1 MRTLHSRISPGF
13 QYAYGV
19 VTPSCTPIAMAWHAH
34 LDLDYGIAPASAASG
49 PHTRLDFRH
58 NGPLRILK
66 SLHPEGEAICH
77 SVIVHPPGG
86 VVGGDTLN
94 VAITVAPGAHALLT
108 TPGATRFYRSS
119 GARAAQAVEARV
131 AEGARLEWLP
141 LETLVH
147 SGALA
152 DNKLCFDL
160 APGAEMMGWD
170 CVGLGLPAADAPF
183 VAGDYR
189 HHIALVTRGRPRWLE
204 RGRTAAADLALLDGP
219 CGWAGRRALG
229 MLWFAAGRPLDDV
242 RREALLGIAR
252 EIAAGH
258 PLAPTTG
265 ATAPQ
270 AEVVVVRVLA
280 PRIEP
285 AFELMTEIWKRWR
298 AAAWALSPCLPRVWR
313 T

>member
-1 MRTLHSRISPGF
+1 
-13 QYAYGV
+13 
-19 VTPSCTPIAMAWHAH
+19 MAWPAR
-34 LDLDYGIAPASAASG
+34 LELDYRTDALGAAG
-49 PHTRLDFRH
+49 AARTRVDFRH
-58 NGPLRILK
+58 DGPLRILK
-66 SLHPEGEAICH
+66 SLYPEGEDVCH

-86 VVGGDTLN
+86 IVGGDTLD
-94 VAITVAPGAHALLT
+94 VAITLAPGTHALLT
-108 TPGATRFYRSS
+108 TPGATRFYRSG
-119 GARAAQAVEARV
+119 GARAAQAVDARL
-131 AEGARLEWLP
+131 ADGARLEWLP

-152 DNKLCFDL
+152 DARLRFDL

-183 VAGDYR
+183 VAGSYH
-189 HHIALVTRGRPRWLE
+189 HHIELAARGQPRWLE
-204 RGRTAAADLALLDGP
+204 RGHTAATDVELLDGP

-229 MLWFAAGRPLDDV
+229 TLWFAAGTPLADE
-242 RREALLGIAR
+242 RREALLDIAR
-252 EIAAGH
+252 AVAAAH
-258 PLAPTTG
+258 PLAATAG

-285 AFELMTEIWKRWR
+285 VFELMTAIWQQWR
-298 AAAWALSPCLPRVWR
+298 AAAWARPPCLPRVWR